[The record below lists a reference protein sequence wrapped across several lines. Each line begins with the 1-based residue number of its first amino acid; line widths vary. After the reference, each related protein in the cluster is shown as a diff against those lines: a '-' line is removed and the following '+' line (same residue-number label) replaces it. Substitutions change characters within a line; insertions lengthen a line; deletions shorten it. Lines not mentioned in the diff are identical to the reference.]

1 MEPLSDRPGS
11 LPVLQL
17 LQSGET
23 AQVVADTAGATL
35 LVTDRRVVVA
45 SSDRV
50 ALDIPFPALRRIQF
64 DVERQRPATL
74 VIVPEHPADE
84 PQVLAIPPE
93 RYEEVATALT
103 IIGRQLAGPG

>member
-1 MEPLSDRPGS
+1 MDRASENPTMR
-11 LPVLQL
+11 PDL
-17 LQSGET
+17 LEDGET
-23 AQVVADTAGATL
+23 LHVVADTTSATL

-45 SSDRV
+45 QEDRI
-50 ALDIPFPALRRIQF
+50 ALDIAFAGLRRIQF

-93 RYEEVATALT
+93 RYEVIATALT
-103 IIGRQLAGPG
+103 IIGRQLSD

>member
-1 MEPLSDRPGS
+1 MDRASEYPAVR
-11 LPVLQL
+11 PNL
-17 LQSGET
+17 LEDGET
-23 AQVVADTAGATL
+23 LHVVADTTSATL

-45 SSDRV
+45 QEDRI
-50 ALDIPFPALRRIQF
+50 ALDIAFAGLRRIQF

-93 RYEEVATALT
+93 RYEAIATALT
-103 IIGRQLAGPG
+103 IIGRRLSD